1 QSWCQLLSGHT
12 LVIVPEALR
21 ADARRLWRYFSRHAV
36 DVFDCTPVQLHGLLD
51 AGLGIDPAYQ
61 PAAVL
66 IGGEAISPHVWSRLT
81 TLAATRFINV
91 YGPTECTVDAAAC
104 VIDASQPL
112 PVIGKPL
119 ANTRIYILDAQGQ
132 PAPLGVAGE
141 IHIGGDGVAR
151 GYLYRPELTAERFIP
166 DPFSTTPDAR
176 LYQTGDLG
184 RWRPDGNIEYLGR
197 NDFQVKLRGFRIE
210 PGEIEARLMQCPGV
224 REAVV
229 VAREDHRGDT
239 RLVAYL
245 QAQPGAELLPADLR
259 RRLSESL
266 AEYMVPS
273 AFVTLDTFPLTPNGK
288 LDRRALPAPDLTA
301 VISRDYEAPQ
311 GEVETALAEIWQ
323 DLLGLARVGRHD
335 HFFELGGHS
344 LMAVQ
349 LINHLREQGR
359 EATLAALFSHPTL
372 CDLAMVLTNASFTSP
387 SRIPVADRNTPL
399 PLSFAQQR
407 LWFIGHLD
415 PAASQ
420 AYHLPAALR
429 LVGQLDKS
437 ALTAA
442 LDSLVARHES
452 LRTHFTLVDGQPC
465 QRIAPD
471 SIGFSL
477 SCLDLRKLD
486 AAGCPQRVAEL
497 AAQEARE
504 PFDLTQGPLIRGR
517 LLQLG
522 DDEHVLLLTQHH
534 IVSDGWSLGI
544 LVRELA
550 ALYRAAIRGE
560 NAHLPPLPI
569 QYADYAVWQRN
580 WLRGET
586 LADLHAFW
594 HNQLQGAPALLRL
607 PTDRPR
613 PSVQR
618 YVGSVVPI
626 QIDGTELT
634 ALRTL
639 SQQQGTTLFMTL
651 LAGWAAVLSRLSGQD
666 DIVVGTPVANRTR
679 RELEGV
685 VGFFVNTLALRVEPG
700 QCTTVADLLAQVSER
715 ALAAYAHQDL
725 PFEQV
730 VEALQPVRSLSYSP
744 VFQVMLSL
752 NNTPAQTLT
761 LPGLELSAIEQTGR
775 SAHFDLTL
783 SLTETES
790 GLTGGLEYATDLFDR
805 KTIVRLAGYLKNVLT
820 AMAADVT
827 QPLAAL
833 PMLPDA
839 ERRQLLVDFNATAAD
854 FPQQTLIHQ
863 LFETQVERTPDAVAV
878 LFEESSLTY
887 DALNRRA
894 NQLAHHLIALGVRP
908 DDRVALCAER
918 GLEMIVALLGILKAG
933 AAYVPLD
940 PAYPSE
946 RLAYMLDDAQ
956 PVALLTQSGQT
967 AVHSD
972 AVPVVLLDTGEF
984 DADRDSN
991 PDPQALGLNA
1001 QHLAYVIYTSG
1012 STGQPKGVMIEHRS
1026 LCNLAH
1032 AQIDA
1037 FRITANSRVLQFASF
1052 SFDACISEVTTALCQ
1067 GACLVLA
1074 SREALLPGDALLN
1087 TLQAQAITHVTL
1099 PPVAAGALDPDTA
1112 LPDLQTLVLAGEA
1125 CPPTLVSR
1133 WAAGRRMIN
1142 AYGPTEGTVCA
1153 TLCVCDAQ
1161 DERIPPIGRP
1171 LANTRI
1177 YILDAQGQPV
1187 PLGVAGEIHI
1197 GGAGVA
1203 RGYLHRPELTA
1214 ERFIPDPFSTTPD
1227 ARLYKTGDLGR
1238 WLPDGNIEYL
1248 GRNDFQVKLR
1258 GFRIELGEIEARL
1271 MQCPGIREA
1280 VVIAREDTP
1289 GEKRLV
1295 AYLQP
1300 QPGVEVIPADLRRQL
1315 GRHLAE
1321 YMIPAAFVTLTS
1333 FPLTP
1338 NGKIDRQ
1345 ALPAPDQ
1352 TAVATRSY
1360 EAPQN
1365 EVESAL
1371 AQIWQDLLG
1380 VARVGRHDHFFELGG
1395 HSLMAVSLIERLR
1408 NRGWTLDVRSIFN
1421 TPELHEMAEAMQDS
1435 QDEPAFVVP
1444 PNLIP
1449 EGCRAITP
1457 DMLTLATLT
1466 QAEID
1471 AIVDTVPGGGANVQ
1485 DIYPLSPL
1493 QEGILFHH
1501 RMQERGD
1508 TYLLNYL
1515 LAFDDRNRLDAFLKA
1530 LQQVINRHDILRTAV
1545 CWQGLNQP
1553 VQVVWRDAPLP
1564 IHTFA
1569 PASPDDVAGQLQA
1582 HTDPRRRRL
1591 NLNRA
1596 PLLSADIAFDPAA
1609 DEWLLALGFHHLVG
1623 DHVTLDLIIAEIAL
1637 LLRDSAQTL
1646 PIPQPYRNF
1655 IAQILS
1661 VPASEHEA
1669 YFRTRLADIDAP
1681 TAPFGLLNTQEDHQ
1695 PIAEVRLSLDT
1706 ALAETIRHQAR
1717 QFGISPSV
1725 LFHVAW
1731 AQVLAHTCGRADVV
1745 FGSVLSGRLQGV
1757 AGADQVM
1764 GMFINTLPVRISLGD
1779 RSALDVVQAA
1789 YRDLTA
1795 LLAHEQAPLT
1805 LAQRCSG
1812 VVPPLP
1818 LFSTLFNYRHSQPQ
1832 MSDNPVWN
1840 GMRRLAADERTNF
1853 PLTLSVDDLGQGFRL
1868 VAQTVASLDPGRV
1881 ARYLETA
1888 LYGLVEALAVDPQ
1901 RPIMTISVLPDAE
1914 RRQLLVD

>member
-1 QSWCQLLSGHT
+1 
-12 LVIVPEALR
+12 VPEALR

-81 TLAATRFINV
+81 KLAATRFINV

-132 PAPLGVAGE
+132 PAPLGVTGE

-176 LYQTGDLG
+176 LYKTGDLG

-245 QAQPGAELLPADLR
+245 QTQPGAELLPADLR

-465 QRIAPD
+465 QQIAPD

-700 QCTTVADLLAQVSER
+700 QCTTVADLLAQVRER

-730 VEALQPVRSLSYSP
+730 VEALQPV
-744 VFQVMLSL
+744 
-752 NNTPAQTLT
+752 
-761 LPGLELSAIEQTGR
+761 
-775 SAHFDLTL
+775 
-783 SLTETES
+783 
-790 GLTGGLEYATDLFDR
+790 
-805 KTIVRLAGYLKNVLT
+805 
-820 AMAADVT
+820 
-827 QPLAAL
+827 
-833 PMLPDA
+833 
-839 ERRQLLVDFNATAAD
+839 
-854 FPQQTLIHQ
+854 
-863 LFETQVERTPDAVAV
+863 
-878 LFEESSLTY
+878 
-887 DALNRRA
+887 
-894 NQLAHHLIALGVRP
+894 
-908 DDRVALCAER
+908 
-918 GLEMIVALLGILKAG
+918 
-933 AAYVPLD
+933 
-940 PAYPSE
+940 
-946 RLAYMLDDAQ
+946 
-956 PVALLTQSGQT
+956 
-967 AVHSD
+967 
-972 AVPVVLLDTGEF
+972 
-984 DADRDSN
+984 
-991 PDPQALGLNA
+991 
-1001 QHLAYVIYTSG
+1001 
-1012 STGQPKGVMIEHRS
+1012 
-1026 LCNLAH
+1026 
-1032 AQIDA
+1032 
-1037 FRITANSRVLQFASF
+1037 
-1052 SFDACISEVTTALCQ
+1052 
-1067 GACLVLA
+1067 
-1074 SREALLPGDALLN
+1074 
-1087 TLQAQAITHVTL
+1087 
-1099 PPVAAGALDPDTA
+1099 
-1112 LPDLQTLVLAGEA
+1112 
-1125 CPPTLVSR
+1125 
-1133 WAAGRRMIN
+1133 
-1142 AYGPTEGTVCA
+1142 
-1153 TLCVCDAQ
+1153 
-1161 DERIPPIGRP
+1161 
-1171 LANTRI
+1171 
-1177 YILDAQGQPV
+1177 
-1187 PLGVAGEIHI
+1187 
-1197 GGAGVA
+1197 
-1203 RGYLHRPELTA
+1203 
-1214 ERFIPDPFSTTPD
+1214 
-1227 ARLYKTGDLGR
+1227 
-1238 WLPDGNIEYL
+1238 
-1248 GRNDFQVKLR
+1248 
-1258 GFRIELGEIEARL
+1258 
-1271 MQCPGIREA
+1271 
-1280 VVIAREDTP
+1280 
-1289 GEKRLV
+1289 
-1295 AYLQP
+1295 
-1300 QPGVEVIPADLRRQL
+1300 
-1315 GRHLAE
+1315 
-1321 YMIPAAFVTLTS
+1321 
-1333 FPLTP
+1333 
-1338 NGKIDRQ
+1338 
-1345 ALPAPDQ
+1345 
-1352 TAVATRSY
+1352 
-1360 EAPQN
+1360 
-1365 EVESAL
+1365 
-1371 AQIWQDLLG
+1371 
-1380 VARVGRHDHFFELGG
+1380 
-1395 HSLMAVSLIERLR
+1395 
-1408 NRGWTLDVRSIFN
+1408 
-1421 TPELHEMAEAMQDS
+1421 
-1435 QDEPAFVVP
+1435 
-1444 PNLIP
+1444 
-1449 EGCRAITP
+1449 
-1457 DMLTLATLT
+1457 
-1466 QAEID
+1466 
-1471 AIVDTVPGGGANVQ
+1471 
-1485 DIYPLSPL
+1485 
-1493 QEGILFHH
+1493 
-1501 RMQERGD
+1501 
-1508 TYLLNYL
+1508 
-1515 LAFDDRNRLDAFLKA
+1515 
-1530 LQQVINRHDILRTAV
+1530 
-1545 CWQGLNQP
+1545 
-1553 VQVVWRDAPLP
+1553 
-1564 IHTFA
+1564 
-1569 PASPDDVAGQLQA
+1569 
-1582 HTDPRRRRL
+1582 
-1591 NLNRA
+1591 
-1596 PLLSADIAFDPAA
+1596 
-1609 DEWLLALGFHHLVG
+1609 
-1623 DHVTLDLIIAEIAL
+1623 
-1637 LLRDSAQTL
+1637 
-1646 PIPQPYRNF
+1646 
-1655 IAQILS
+1655 
-1661 VPASEHEA
+1661 
-1669 YFRTRLADIDAP
+1669 
-1681 TAPFGLLNTQEDHQ
+1681 
-1695 PIAEVRLSLDT
+1695 
-1706 ALAETIRHQAR
+1706 
-1717 QFGISPSV
+1717 
-1725 LFHVAW
+1725 
-1731 AQVLAHTCGRADVV
+1731 
-1745 FGSVLSGRLQGV
+1745 
-1757 AGADQVM
+1757 
-1764 GMFINTLPVRISLGD
+1764 
-1779 RSALDVVQAA
+1779 
-1789 YRDLTA
+1789 
-1795 LLAHEQAPLT
+1795 
-1805 LAQRCSG
+1805 
-1812 VVPPLP
+1812 
-1818 LFSTLFNYRHSQPQ
+1818 
-1832 MSDNPVWN
+1832 
-1840 GMRRLAADERTNF
+1840 
-1853 PLTLSVDDLGQGFRL
+1853 
-1868 VAQTVASLDPGRV
+1868 
-1881 ARYLETA
+1881 
-1888 LYGLVEALAVDPQ
+1888 
-1901 RPIMTISVLPDAE
+1901 
-1914 RRQLLVD
+1914 